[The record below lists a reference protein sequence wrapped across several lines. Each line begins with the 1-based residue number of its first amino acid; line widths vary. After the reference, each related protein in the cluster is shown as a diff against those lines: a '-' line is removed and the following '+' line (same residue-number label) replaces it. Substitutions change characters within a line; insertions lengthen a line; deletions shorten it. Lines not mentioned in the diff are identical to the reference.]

1 MADDE
6 PLDNIDA
13 ESLALR
19 RKLFEKY
26 GPHVDLVGLA
36 AIGITRRLWRN
47 DEYGYVEE
55 AHNRITDGEMMAANV
70 ATTRLVLEGLGTYPE
85 VDWQTLADALT
96 DPHRVAGRRTAV
108 DLLGKT
114 RHRRWASW
122 ARKFILAI
130 PRVIDQ
136 HGAEYV
142 VLGLAN
148 DGAVSADWWGGPP
161 LATTRRC
168 VHRPT
173 KRCPT
178 WNVGRGPA
186 TGSPGC
192 TRPSRPSDSGL
203 VHGGSIDRIHAPDRI
218 ASIRHDAEAPG
229 ALRCRR

>member
-19 RKLFEKY
+19 RTLFEKY

-70 ATTRLVLEGLGTYPE
+70 ATTRLVLEVLGTYPE

-148 DGAVSADWWGGPP
+148 DGAVSADWWGGPSWP
-161 LATTRRC
+161 QLVDAFIAQRSAD
-168 VHRPT
+168 P
-173 KRCPT
+173 
-178 WNVGRGPA
+178 
-186 TGSPGC
+186 PGMSVEAL
-192 TRPSRPSDSGL
+192 RLGL
-203 VHGGSIDRIHAPDRI
+203 LDAPDQVDPAILDWCTGVQLIGYTRLT
-218 ASIRHDAEAPG
+218 E
-229 ALRCRR
+229 